1 MYYQKHLYIFFLILA
16 LSLSFFSTSKVKAKA
31 FFIDEIE
38 IQEKLE
44 NNFNKE
50 MLINK
55 GFKKAFNELM
65 VKLVQSKDLSK
76 VKNVKLNVIKSMIET
91 FTIKEEKF
99 INKTYKLNLGVSF
112 NKKKVFNNLDNKKIF
127 PSQII
132 EENFLFIPIL
142 LDQSNNDILVYSN
155 NPFYD
160 NWKLKDDRGYLI
172 KYVLPTEDLED
183 LNLIRKNY
191 LEIENF
197 NFEKIIE
204 KYFIDNSIIAI
215 FFRNENEI
223 KVLSKIRIKEN
234 KVIKSDSFKNINL
247 NNNEDIIML
256 ISDLKIIYE
265 DFWKENNLI
274 NTSIKLPILIKVD
287 SKNFG
292 RSLKFEETLDKIDL
306 ISTFSIIKFN
316 KDFIFYELIFNG
328 TPKNFINIMKEQNFN
343 FDIQNKTW
351 ILK

>member
-1 MYYQKHLYIFFLILA
+1 MYYQKPLYIFFLILA

-50 MLINK
+50 VLINK
-55 GFKKAFNELM
+55 GFKKAFHRLM
-65 VKLVQSKDLSK
+65 IKLIQSKDLIK
-76 VKNVKLNVIKSMIET
+76 VKNVKLNEIKSMIET

-99 INKTYKLNLGVSF
+99 INKNYNLNLGVSF
-112 NKKKVFNNLDNKKIF
+112 NKKKVFNYLNGKKIF

-155 NPFYD
+155 NPFYN
-160 NWKLKDDRGYLI
+160 NWKIQNNKDYLI

-183 LNLIRKNY
+183 LNFIRENY
-191 LEIENF
+191 LEIENYD
-197 NFEKIIE
+197 FEKIIE
-204 KYFIDNSIIAI
+204 KYFIDNSIVAI
-215 FFRNENEI
+215 FFRNKNEI
-223 KVLSKIRIKEN
+223 KVLSKIKIKEN
-234 KVIKSDSFKNINL
+234 KVIKSNSFKNIDL
-247 NNNEDIIML
+247 NNNDDLIML
-256 ISDLKIIYE
+256 INDLKTNYE

-274 NTSIKLPILIKVD
+274 NSSIKLPILIQVG
-287 SKNFG
+287 SKNFDL
-292 RSLKFEETLDKIDL
+292 SLKFEKTLNNIDL
-306 ISTFSIIKFN
+306 ISSFSINKFN

-343 FDIQNKTW
+343 FDTQNKTW

>member
-50 MLINK
+50 TLINK
-55 GFKKAFNELM
+55 GFKKAFQELM
-65 VKLVQSKDLSK
+65 GKLVQSKDLIK
-76 VKNVKLNVIKSMIET
+76 VKNVKLNEIKSMIET

-99 INKTYKLNLGVSF
+99 INKTYSLNLGVSF
-112 NKKKVFNNLDNKKIF
+112 NKKKVFNYLDTKKIF

-142 LDQSNNDILVYSN
+142 LDQLDDDILVFSK

-160 NWKLKDDRGYLI
+160 SWKMQNKKDHLI

-183 LNLIRKNY
+183 LNLIRENY
-191 LEIENF
+191 LEIENY
-197 NFEKIIE
+197 NFEKIIK
-204 KYFIDNSIIAI
+204 KYFLDNSIVAI
-215 FFRNENEI
+215 FFKNENEI
-223 KVLSKIRIKEN
+223 KVLSKIKIKGN
-234 KVIKSDSFKNINL
+234 KVIKSNSFTNINL
-247 NNNEDIIML
+247 NNKDDLNIL
-256 ISDLKIIYE
+256 ISNLKIIYE

-287 SKNFG
+287 SENFDL
-292 RSLKFEETLDKIDL
+292 SLKFEETLDGIDL
-306 ISTFSIIKFN
+306 ISNFSISRFN

-343 FDIQNKTW
+343 FDTQNKTW